1 MELRT
6 HQLSNYVL
14 VLVILTSSSN
24 AAKGKSS
31 LLLISLRHGVI
42 YKHMWFVLQLVFLEF
57 RNCSFFLLICIFQFK
72 SLMLVVKLSA
82 EAQIEEWLTLNL
94 RFTNSPTS
102 TSPTLVRI
110 MFLKAASVGLLVS
123 TYHHV
128 SPLTWLYS
136 PISWPEKSYV
146 SCFHLIFTTTPNN
159 SSQASF
165 IIIIASR

>member
-42 YKHMWFVLQLVFLEF
+42 YKHMWYVLQSGFF
-57 RNCSFFLLICIFQFK
+57 WSFVTAAFFLICIFQFK

-94 RFTNSPTS
+94 RLTNSPTS
-102 TSPTLVRI
+102 TSPTLVWI

-123 TYHHV
+123 TYRHV
-128 SPLTWLYS
+128 SPLTWLHS

-146 SCFHLIFTTTPNN
+146 SCSHLIFTTTPNN

-165 IIIIASR
+165 TIIIASR

>member
-1 MELRT
+1 ML
-6 HQLSNYVL
+6 LKVKVL
-14 VLVILTSSSN
+14 FCWYL
-24 AAKGKSS
+24 
-31 LLLISLRHGVI
+31 SLRHGII
-42 YKHMWFVLQLVFLEF
+42 YKHMWYVLQSVFF
-57 RNCSFFLLICIFQFK
+57 WSFVTAAFFLIYIFQSK

-82 EAQIEEWLTLNL
+82 EAQIGEWLTLNL

-110 MFLKAASVGLLVS
+110 MFLKAASVALLVP

-128 SPLTWLYS
+128 SPLTWLHS
-136 PISWPEKSYV
+136 PISWTEKSSV
-146 SCFHLIFTTTPNN
+146 SCSHPTFTTIPKN